1 MNLTIKI
8 LISILVFT
16 QIYGQTVYEEI
27 LYENG
32 QEIDTFA
39 YQLPENFNPD
49 NIYPLLIAFHQWG
62 GNHLSTFSTT
72 FDEEANSRN
81 WIFMSPFGGSSNNYN
96 HQEAQ
101 EMVKK
106 AIEWLMDNYH
116 IDKNRIY
123 AVGGSMGGASGMIY
137 ANNHLNPNEPMIA
150 ATASASGILDCE
162 RRAIEMDGNNSMTEW
177 FGGNY
182 DEVPFEYH
190 RNSAVYFEDYSQ
202 SMHYNLKD
210 TPLYLDFGIS
220 EPHRIHAEDLYNLMI
235 DYNNYLWIDT
245 IPTGSHGYSVIDEN
259 HTCDWLSQFEL
270 QDNPDYVNLNLDE
283 PNRAYWLEPFNQFQ
297 NDEFIRIIARKNL
310 DNNSYRP
317 ESYSIYLDEYL
328 NSDSLILHILD
339 ENHSHNNTISLYL
352 DVGTTNIGFSGNY
365 INYLNQDSVYINT
378 IDSTYACNLIN
389 FNYNNDSTI
398 VWAERYD
405 LINNNICLSDSPYYL
420 TFLFPNTIDEYNDIN
435 QDGLWNVL
443 DILLLVNH
451 IIELNTLTNDQATYA
466 DLNNDGFINILD
478 IMNIVIIILTT

>member
-1 MNLTIKI
+1 MNWTIKI

-32 QEIDTFA
+32 EELDTFA

-123 AVGGSMGGASGMIY
+123 TVGGSMGGASGMIY

-190 RNSAVYFEDYSQ
+190 RNSAIYFADSTQ
-202 SMHYNLKD
+202 SMHYNLKYI
-210 TPLYLDFGIS
+210 PLYFDFGIT
-220 EPHRIHAEDLYNLMI
+220 ETHRTHAEEMYQIMSG
-235 DYNNYLWIDT
+235 YNNNMWIDQE
-245 IPTGSHGYSVIDEN
+245 PTGSHGFSVFDEN
-259 HTCDWLSQFEL
+259 HVCDWLSQFEL
-270 QDNPDYVNLNLDE
+270 IDNPDTINVNLDQSS
-283 PNRAYWLEPFNQFQ
+283 RAYWLEVNNEEQIE
-297 NDEFIRIIARKNL
+297 NEFMRITASR
-310 DNNSYRP
+310 
-317 ESYSIYLDEYL
+317 EIYQ
-328 NSDSLILHILD
+328 DSLVI
-339 ENHSHNNTISLYL
+339 
-352 DVGTTNIGFSGNY
+352 NIE
-365 INYLNQDSVYINT
+365 Q
-378 IDSTYACNLIN
+378 TYNI
-389 FNYNNDSTI
+389 T
-398 VWAERYD
+398 
-405 LINNNICLSDSPYYL
+405 NNNITLHVMDNLYDYINLYYEGVSS
-420 TFLFPNTIDEYNDIN
+420 NEYNSIGLTGELINYVSHISVNGCDFCITMEEDIIWVGINAENNLLTIHYPSDIN
-435 QDGLWNVL
+435 NDGSWDIL
-443 DILLLVNH
+443 DILLTINF
-451 IIELNTLTNDQATYA
+451 IMDQIEPTPEQNFLA
-466 DLNNDGFINILD
+466 DMNQDGIINILD
-478 IMNIVIIILTT
+478 IISMVNLILNQ

>member
-1 MNLTIKI
+1 MNWTIKI

-32 QEIDTFA
+32 EELDTFA

-190 RNSAVYFEDYSQ
+190 RNSAIYFADSTQ
-202 SMHYNLKD
+202 SMHYNLKYI
-210 TPLYLDFGIS
+210 PLYFDFGIT
-220 EPHRIHAEDLYNLMI
+220 ETHRAHAEEMYQIMSG
-235 DYNNYLWIDT
+235 YNNNMWIDQE
-245 IPTGSHGYSVIDEN
+245 PTGSHGFSVFDEN
-259 HTCDWLSQFEL
+259 HVCDWLSQFEL
-270 QDNPDYVNLNLDE
+270 IDNPDTINVNLDQSS
-283 PNRAYWLEPFNQFQ
+283 RAYWLEVNNEEQIE
-297 NDEFIRIIARKNL
+297 NEFMRITASR
-310 DNNSYRP
+310 
-317 ESYSIYLDEYL
+317 EIYQ
-328 NSDSLILHILD
+328 DSLVI
-339 ENHSHNNTISLYL
+339 
-352 DVGTTNIGFSGNY
+352 NIE
-365 INYLNQDSVYINT
+365 Q
-378 IDSTYACNLIN
+378 TYNI
-389 FNYNNDSTI
+389 T
-398 VWAERYD
+398 
-405 LINNNICLSDSPYYL
+405 NNNITLHVMDNLYDYINLYYEGVSS
-420 TFLFPNTIDEYNDIN
+420 NEYNSIGLTGELINYVSHISVNGCDFCITMEEDIIWVGINAENNLLTIHYPSDIN
-435 QDGLWNVL
+435 NDGSWDIL
-443 DILLLVNH
+443 DILLTINF
-451 IIELNTLTNDQATYA
+451 IMDQIEPTPEQNFLA
-466 DLNNDGFINILD
+466 DMNQDGIINILD
-478 IMNIVIIILTT
+478 IISMVNLILNQ

>member
-1 MNLTIKI
+1 MNWTIKI

-190 RNSAVYFEDYSQ
+190 RNSAIYFADSTQ
-202 SMHYNLKD
+202 SMHYNLKYI
-210 TPLYLDFGIS
+210 PLYFDFGIT
-220 EPHRIHAEDLYNLMI
+220 ETHRAHAEEMYQIMSG
-235 DYNNYLWIDT
+235 YNNNMWIDQE
-245 IPTGSHGYSVIDEN
+245 PTGSHGFSVFDEN
-259 HTCDWLSQFEL
+259 HVCDWLSQFEL
-270 QDNPDYVNLNLDE
+270 IDNPDTINVNLDQSS
-283 PNRAYWLEPFNQFQ
+283 RAYWLEVNNEEQIE
-297 NDEFIRIIARKNL
+297 NEFMRITASR
-310 DNNSYRP
+310 
-317 ESYSIYLDEYL
+317 EIYQ
-328 NSDSLILHILD
+328 DSLVI
-339 ENHSHNNTISLYL
+339 
-352 DVGTTNIGFSGNY
+352 NIE
-365 INYLNQDSVYINT
+365 Q
-378 IDSTYACNLIN
+378 TYNI
-389 FNYNNDSTI
+389 T
-398 VWAERYD
+398 
-405 LINNNICLSDSPYYL
+405 NNNITLHVMDNLYDYINLYYEGVSS
-420 TFLFPNTIDEYNDIN
+420 NEYNSIGLTGELINYVSHISVNGCDFCITMEEDIIWVGINAENNLLTIHYPSDIN
-435 QDGLWNVL
+435 NDGSWDIL
-443 DILLLVNH
+443 DILLTINF
-451 IIELNTLTNDQATYA
+451 IMDQIEPTPEQNFLA
-466 DLNNDGFINILD
+466 DMNQDGIINILD
-478 IMNIVIIILTT
+478 IISMVNLILNQ

>member
-1 MNLTIKI
+1 MNWTIKI

-190 RNSAVYFEDYSQ
+190 RNSAIYFADSTQ
-202 SMHYNLKD
+202 SMHYNLKYI
-210 TPLYLDFGIS
+210 PLYFDFGIT
-220 EPHRIHAEDLYNLMI
+220 ETHRAHAEEMYQIMSG
-235 DYNNYLWIDT
+235 YNNNMWIDQE
-245 IPTGSHGYSVIDEN
+245 PTGSHGFSVFDEN
-259 HTCDWLSQFEL
+259 HVCDWLSQFEL
-270 QDNPDYVNLNLDE
+270 IDNPDTINVNLDQSS
-283 PNRAYWLEPFNQFQ
+283 RAYWLEVNNEEQIE
-297 NDEFIRIIARKNL
+297 NEFMRITASR
-310 DNNSYRP
+310 
-317 ESYSIYLDEYL
+317 EIYQ
-328 NSDSLILHILD
+328 DSLVINIEQTYNITNNNITLHVMD
-339 ENHSHNNTISLYL
+339 NLY
-352 DVGTTNIGFSGNY
+352 NY
-365 INYLNQDSVYINT
+365 INLYYEGVSSNEYNSIGLT
-378 IDSTYACNLIN
+378 GELIN
-389 FNYNNDSTI
+389 YVSHISVNGCDFCITMEEDIIWVVINAENNLLTIHYPSDINNDGS
-398 VWAERYD
+398 W
-405 LINNNICLSDSPYYL
+405 
-420 TFLFPNTIDEYNDIN
+420 DI
-435 QDGLWNVL
+435 L
-443 DILLLVNH
+443 DILLTINF
-451 IIELNTLTNDQATYA
+451 IMNQIEPTPEQNFLA
-466 DLNNDGFINILD
+466 DMNQDGIINILD
-478 IMNIVIIILTT
+478 IISMVNLILNQ

>member
-1 MNLTIKI
+1 MNWTIKI

-32 QEIDTFA
+32 EELDTFA

-190 RNSAVYFEDYSQ
+190 RNSAIYFADSTQ
-202 SMHYNLKD
+202 SMHYNLKYI
-210 TPLYLDFGIS
+210 PLYFDFGIT
-220 EPHRIHAEDLYNLMI
+220 ETHRAHAEEMYQIMSG
-235 DYNNYLWIDT
+235 YNNNMWIDQE
-245 IPTGSHGYSVIDEN
+245 PTGSHGFSVFDEN
-259 HTCDWLSQFEL
+259 HVCDWLSQFEL
-270 QDNPDYVNLNLDE
+270 IDNPDTINVNLDQSS
-283 PNRAYWLEPFNQFQ
+283 RAYWLEVNNEEQIE
-297 NDEFIRIIARKNL
+297 NEFMRIAASR
-310 DNNSYRP
+310 
-317 ESYSIYLDEYL
+317 EIYQ
-328 NSDSLILHILD
+328 DSLVI
-339 ENHSHNNTISLYL
+339 
-352 DVGTTNIGFSGNY
+352 NIE
-365 INYLNQDSVYINT
+365 Q
-378 IDSTYACNLIN
+378 TYNI
-389 FNYNNDSTI
+389 T
-398 VWAERYD
+398 
-405 LINNNICLSDSPYYL
+405 NNNITLHVMDNLYDYINLYYEGVSS
-420 TFLFPNTIDEYNDIN
+420 NEYNSIGLTGELINYVSHISINGCDFCITMEEDIIWVGINAENNLLTIHYPSDIN
-435 QDGLWNVL
+435 NDGSWDIL
-443 DILLLVNH
+443 DILLTINF
-451 IIELNTLTNDQATYA
+451 IMDQIEPTPEQNFLA
-466 DLNNDGFINILD
+466 DMNQDGIINILD
-478 IMNIVIIILTT
+478 IISMVNLILNQ

>member
-1 MNLTIKI
+1 MNWTIKI
-8 LISILVFT
+8 LISILVFA

-32 QEIDTFA
+32 EELDTFA

-190 RNSAVYFEDYSQ
+190 RNSAIYFADSTQ
-202 SMHYNLKD
+202 SMHYNLKYI
-210 TPLYLDFGIS
+210 PLYFDFGIT
-220 EPHRIHAEDLYNLMI
+220 ETHRAHAEEMYQIMSG
-235 DYNNYLWIDT
+235 YNNNMWIDQE
-245 IPTGSHGYSVIDEN
+245 PTGSHGFSVFDEN
-259 HTCDWLSQFEL
+259 HVCDWLSQFEL
-270 QDNPDYVNLNLDE
+270 IDNPDTINVNLDQSS
-283 PNRAYWLEPFNQFQ
+283 RAYWLEVNNEEQIE
-297 NDEFIRIIARKNL
+297 NEFMRIAASR
-310 DNNSYRP
+310 
-317 ESYSIYLDEYL
+317 EIYQ
-328 NSDSLILHILD
+328 DSLVI
-339 ENHSHNNTISLYL
+339 
-352 DVGTTNIGFSGNY
+352 NIE
-365 INYLNQDSVYINT
+365 Q
-378 IDSTYACNLIN
+378 TYNI
-389 FNYNNDSTI
+389 T
-398 VWAERYD
+398 
-405 LINNNICLSDSPYYL
+405 NNNITLHVMDNLYDYINLYYEGVSS
-420 TFLFPNTIDEYNDIN
+420 NEYNSIGLTGELINYVSHISINGCDFCITMEEDIIWVGINAENNLLTIHYPSDIN
-435 QDGLWNVL
+435 NDGSWDIL
-443 DILLLVNH
+443 DILLTINF
-451 IIELNTLTNDQATYA
+451 IMDQIEPTPEQNFLA
-466 DLNNDGFINILD
+466 DMNQDGIINILD
-478 IMNIVIIILTT
+478 IISMVNLILNQ

>member
-1 MNLTIKI
+1 MNWTIKI

-32 QEIDTFA
+32 EELDTFA

-190 RNSAVYFEDYSQ
+190 RNSAIYFADSTQ
-202 SMHYNLKD
+202 SMHYNLKYI
-210 TPLYLDFGIS
+210 PLYFDFGIT
-220 EPHRIHAEDLYNLMI
+220 ETHRAHAEEMYQIMSG
-235 DYNNYLWIDT
+235 YNNNMWIDQE
-245 IPTGSHGYSVIDEN
+245 PTGSHGFSVFDEN
-259 HTCDWLSQFEL
+259 HVCDWLSQFEL
-270 QDNPDYVNLNLDE
+270 IDNPDTINVNLDQSS
-283 PNRAYWLEPFNQFQ
+283 RAYWLEVNNEEQIE
-297 NDEFIRIIARKNL
+297 NEFMRITASR
-310 DNNSYRP
+310 
-317 ESYSIYLDEYL
+317 EIYQ
-328 NSDSLILHILD
+328 DSLVINIEQTYNITNNNITLHVMD
-339 ENHSHNNTISLYL
+339 NLY
-352 DVGTTNIGFSGNY
+352 NY
-365 INYLNQDSVYINT
+365 INLYYEGVSSNEYNSIGLT
-378 IDSTYACNLIN
+378 GELIN
-389 FNYNNDSTI
+389 YVSHISVNGCDFCITMEEDIIWVGINAENNLLTIHYPSDINNDGS
-398 VWAERYD
+398 W
-405 LINNNICLSDSPYYL
+405 
-420 TFLFPNTIDEYNDIN
+420 DI
-435 QDGLWNVL
+435 L
-443 DILLLVNH
+443 DILLTINF
-451 IIELNTLTNDQATYA
+451 IMDQIEPTPEQNFLA
-466 DLNNDGFINILD
+466 DMNQDGIINILD
-478 IMNIVIIILTT
+478 IISMVNLILNQ

>member
-1 MNLTIKI
+1 ELSSFIYFFFVSLKMNWTIKI

-32 QEIDTFA
+32 EELDTFA

-190 RNSAVYFEDYSQ
+190 RNSAIYFADSTQ
-202 SMHYNLKD
+202 SMHYNLKYI
-210 TPLYLDFGIS
+210 PLYFDFGIT
-220 EPHRIHAEDLYNLMI
+220 ETHRAHAEEMYQIMSG
-235 DYNNYLWIDT
+235 YNNNMWIDQE
-245 IPTGSHGYSVIDEN
+245 PTGSHGFSVFDEN
-259 HTCDWLSQFEL
+259 HVCDWLSQFEL
-270 QDNPDYVNLNLDE
+270 IDNPDTINVNLDQSS
-283 PNRAYWLEPFNQFQ
+283 RAYWLEVNNEEQIE
-297 NDEFIRIIARKNL
+297 NEFMRIAASR
-310 DNNSYRP
+310 
-317 ESYSIYLDEYL
+317 EIYQ
-328 NSDSLILHILD
+328 DSLVI
-339 ENHSHNNTISLYL
+339 
-352 DVGTTNIGFSGNY
+352 NIE
-365 INYLNQDSVYINT
+365 Q
-378 IDSTYACNLIN
+378 TYNI
-389 FNYNNDSTI
+389 T
-398 VWAERYD
+398 
-405 LINNNICLSDSPYYL
+405 NNNITLHVMDNLYDYINLYYEGVSS
-420 TFLFPNTIDEYNDIN
+420 NEYNSIGLTGELINYVSHISINGCDFCITMEEDIIWVGINAENNLLTIHYPSDIN
-435 QDGLWNVL
+435 NDGSWDIL
-443 DILLLVNH
+443 DILLTINF
-451 IIELNTLTNDQATYA
+451 IMDQIEPTPEQNFLA
-466 DLNNDGFINILD
+466 DMNQDGIINILD
-478 IMNIVIIILTT
+478 IISMVNLILNQ

>member
-1 MNLTIKI
+1 MNWTIKI

-32 QEIDTFA
+32 EELDTFA

-190 RNSAVYFEDYSQ
+190 RNSAIYFADSTQ
-202 SMHYNLKD
+202 SMHYNLKYI
-210 TPLYLDFGIS
+210 PLYFDFGIT
-220 EPHRIHAEDLYNLMI
+220 ETHRAHAEEMYQIMSG
-235 DYNNYLWIDT
+235 YNNNMWIDQE
-245 IPTGSHGYSVIDEN
+245 PTGSHGFSVFDEN
-259 HTCDWLSQFEL
+259 HVCDWLNQFEL
-270 QDNPDYVNLNLDE
+270 IDNPDTINVNLDQSS
-283 PNRAYWLEPFNQFQ
+283 RAYWLEVNNEEQIE
-297 NDEFIRIIARKNL
+297 NEFMRIAASR
-310 DNNSYRP
+310 
-317 ESYSIYLDEYL
+317 EIYQ
-328 NSDSLILHILD
+328 DSLVI
-339 ENHSHNNTISLYL
+339 
-352 DVGTTNIGFSGNY
+352 NIE
-365 INYLNQDSVYINT
+365 Q
-378 IDSTYACNLIN
+378 TYNI
-389 FNYNNDSTI
+389 T
-398 VWAERYD
+398 
-405 LINNNICLSDSPYYL
+405 NNNITLHVMDNLYDYINLYYEGVSS
-420 TFLFPNTIDEYNDIN
+420 NEYNSIGLTGELINYVSHISVNGCDFCITMEEDIIWVGINAENNLLTIHYPSDIN
-435 QDGLWNVL
+435 NDGSWDIL
-443 DILLLVNH
+443 DILLTINF
-451 IIELNTLTNDQATYA
+451 IMDQIEPTPEQNFLA
-466 DLNNDGFINILD
+466 DMNQDGIINILD
-478 IMNIVIIILTT
+478 IISMVNLILNQ

>member
-1 MNLTIKI
+1 MNWTIKI

-32 QEIDTFA
+32 EELDTFA

-190 RNSAVYFEDYSQ
+190 RNSAIYFADSTQ
-202 SMHYNLKD
+202 SMHYNLKYI
-210 TPLYLDFGIS
+210 PLYFDFGIT
-220 EPHRIHAEDLYNLMI
+220 ETHRAHAEEMYQIMSG
-235 DYNNYLWIDT
+235 YNNNMWIDQE
-245 IPTGSHGYSVIDEN
+245 PTGSHGFSVFDEN
-259 HTCDWLSQFEL
+259 HVCDWLSQFEL
-270 QDNPDYVNLNLDE
+270 IDNPDTINVNLDQSS
-283 PNRAYWLEPFNQFQ
+283 RAYWLEVNNEEQIE
-297 NDEFIRIIARKNL
+297 NEFMRIAASR
-310 DNNSYRP
+310 
-317 ESYSIYLDEYL
+317 EIYQ
-328 NSDSLILHILD
+328 DSLVI
-339 ENHSHNNTISLYL
+339 
-352 DVGTTNIGFSGNY
+352 NIE
-365 INYLNQDSVYINT
+365 Q
-378 IDSTYACNLIN
+378 TYNI
-389 FNYNNDSTI
+389 T
-398 VWAERYD
+398 
-405 LINNNICLSDSPYYL
+405 NNNITLHVMDNLYDYINLYYEGVSS
-420 TFLFPNTIDEYNDIN
+420 NEYNSIGLTGELINYVSHISVNGCDFCITMEEDIIWVGINAENNLLTIHYPSDIN
-435 QDGLWNVL
+435 NDGSWDIL
-443 DILLLVNH
+443 DILLTINF
-451 IIELNTLTNDQATYA
+451 IMDQIEPTPEQNFLA
-466 DLNNDGFINILD
+466 DMNQDGIINILD
-478 IMNIVIIILTT
+478 IISMVNLILNQ